1 MKNLVT
7 IILFTSLLF
16 ASPAMAGGNHS
27 HSTEPVSSE
36 EAASKASGVITKL
49 ADAQKI
55 DATWAGT
62 KVEGVEQ
69 KTFAQGPEWVIT
81 FKNGKVKDPTKQ
93 TLYMFFT
100 LSGDYL
106 GANYTGN

>member
-1 MKNLVT
+1 MKNLVA
-7 IILFTSLLF
+7 IILFTSLIF

-36 EAASKASGVITKL
+36 EAASKASGIVTQL

-55 DATWAGT
+55 DLAWVGT
-62 KVEGVEQ
+62 KVETVEQ
-69 KTFAQGPEWVIT
+69 KTYAKGPEWVVT
-81 FKNGKVKDPTKQ
+81 FKNDKVKDAAKQ
-93 TLYMFFT
+93 TLYLFFA
-100 LSGDYL
+100 LNGDYL

>member
-7 IILFTSLLF
+7 ILLFTSLLF

-27 HSTEPVSSE
+27 HSSEPVSSE
-36 EAASKASGVITKL
+36 EAASKASGIVTQL

-55 DATWAGT
+55 DITWVGT

-69 KTFAQGPEWVIT
+69 KSYSKGPEWVVT
-81 FKNGKVKDPTKQ
+81 FKNDKIKDTSKQ